1 MGSKGWAYKVI
12 SLISISIINNMISIV
27 YLSLVFAFSELMLMV
42 FKRSKAG
49 FSKTQKDNGSMI
61 LIWISITLGFFGGFY
76 LANPANEFFEGF
88 GLAFI
93 VTGLIIRWVAILQ
106 LGKSFT
112 VDVAITD
119 TAKLKTD
126 GLYERVRHPSYSGLL
141 AIVMGFSFIMSSV
154 YSFLVLAV
162 PVFLAINYRIVVEE
176 KVLVN
181 EFGNSYL
188 EYRSRTKRIIPGIF

>member
-1 MGSKGWAYKVI
+1 MR
-12 SLISISIINNMISIV
+12 LIV
-27 YLSLVFAFSELMLMV
+27 YLSLVFAFSELMLTV
-42 FKRSKAG
+42 FKQSKAG

-61 LIWISITLGFFGGFY
+61 LIWILITIGFFGGFY
-76 LANPANEFFEGF
+76 LANPINDFFEGF
-88 GLAFI
+88 GFVFI
-93 VTGLIIRWVAILQ
+93 IAGLIIRWVAIIQ

-141 AIVMGFSFIMSSV
+141 SIVMGFSFIMSSV

-162 PVFLAINYRIVVEE
+162 PVFLAISYRIAVEE
-176 KVLVN
+176 KVLIA
-181 EFGNSYL
+181 EFGESYIQ
-188 EYRSRTKRIIPGIF
+188 YKADTKKIIPGIY

>member
-1 MGSKGWAYKVI
+1 M
-12 SLISISIINNMISIV
+12 MSIV
-27 YLSLVFAFSELMLMV
+27 YLSIVFGFSELMLMM

-61 LIWISITLGFFGGFY
+61 LIWIFITLGFFGGFY
-76 LANPANEFFEGF
+76 LSNPVIEFFEGF
-88 GLAFI
+88 VFVFI
-93 VTGLIIRWVAILQ
+93 VTGLIIRCVAILQ

-126 GLYERVRHPSYSGLL
+126 GLYEKVRHPSYSGLL
-141 AIVMGFSFIMSSV
+141 AIVMGFSFIMSSF

-162 PVFLAINYRIVVEE
+162 PVFLAISYRIVVEE
-176 KVLVN
+176 KVL
-181 EFGNSYL
+181 
-188 EYRSRTKRIIPGIF
+188 IA